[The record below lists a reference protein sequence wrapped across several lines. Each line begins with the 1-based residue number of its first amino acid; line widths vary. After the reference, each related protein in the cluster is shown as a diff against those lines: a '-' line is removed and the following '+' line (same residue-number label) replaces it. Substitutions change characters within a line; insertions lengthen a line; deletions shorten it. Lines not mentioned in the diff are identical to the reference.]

1 MLQEI
6 AIGTHFHVGHGTK
19 TTPVLLNANGEA
31 TWSLLPSLIS
41 LLSGCTV
48 QPENAYVSSR

>member
-1 MLQEI
+1 MPQEI